1 MIVVTNMRTPSRFGR
16 LLCAVWLLVVTGRA
30 LAQPAALSWTAVA
43 PGVEHAHFKR
53 DAPVEGSW
61 NINVLR
67 VDMRQ
72 ARLDVIRARDTAIGL
87 ETVTSMAARTGA
99 IAAVNGGY
107 FRTNGDFLGDSTG
120 TVQIDGVVWSE
131 PDRGR
136 AAVGIVRDGRSS
148 RLIFGHVVWQASIEA
163 GRAKRSVE
171 GLNRARGP
179 DDLVVF
185 TPEFGAS
192 TITDRSGIE
201 VVVRSGRV
209 VAVLDDTGS
218 TTIPRDGF
226 IVSARGEAREW
237 VRRSLRTGTRV
248 RVRTTLQP
256 ADRWRSNPWTE
267 AEDVLGAGPKLITAG
282 RVDVTDVR
290 EKMIP
295 AFATD
300 LHPRTAIASLADGRA
315 LMLVAD
321 GRRPPERVG
330 LALKELATILIELGA
345 VDAINLDG
353 GGSSAM
359 VVKGTLVNFPSDAV
373 GERPVS
379 DAIVVRGPG

>member
-1 MIVVTNMRTPSRFGR
+1 MIAVTNMRMPDR
-16 LLCAVWLLVVTGRA
+16 LPAFCAFWLVA
-30 LAQPAALSWTAVA
+30 LTAGAIAQPVALPWTTVA
-43 PGVEHAHFKR
+43 PGVEHAHFR
-53 DAPVEGSW
+53 RAAPAEGSW

-67 VDMRQ
+67 IDMRQ
-72 ARLDVIRARDTAIGL
+72 ARLDVVRARDTAIGL
-87 ETVTSMAARTGA
+87 ETVTSIAARTGA

-107 FRTNGDFLGDSTG
+107 FRTSGDFLGDSTG
-120 TVQIDGVVWSE
+120 TLQIDGVVWSE

-136 AAVGIVRDGRSS
+136 AAVGIVRTRGSS
-148 RLIFGHVVWQASIEA
+148 RLIYGHVVWQASIEA
-163 GRAKRSVE
+163 GRAKRSVD

-179 DDLVVF
+179 NDLIVF
-185 TPEFGAS
+185 TPEFGPS
-192 TITDRSGIE
+192 TITDDTGIE

-209 VAVLDDTGS
+209 VELLDNAGS

-237 VRRSLRTGTRV
+237 ARRSLNKGTRV
-248 RVRTTLQP
+248 RVRATLQP
-256 ADRWRSNPWTE
+256 ADAARPNPWQD
-267 AEDVLGAGPKLITAG
+267 AEDILGAGPRLVTNG

-295 AFATD
+295 TFATD

-315 LMLVAD
+315 LLLVAD
-321 GRRPPERVG
+321 GRRSPERVG
-330 LALKELATILIELGA
+330 LALDDLARLLIELGA

-353 GGSSAM
+353 GGSTAM
-359 VVKGTLVNFPSDAV
+359 VVKGALVNFPTDPT